1 MSDPKRRGRFR
12 SILIFASVA
21 LVLFLLVA
29 GFRGYRDLTLAKARE
44 AQLEEA
50 IGRTDEEI
58 GRLERRVDRLQ
69 NDPVMLERLAREEL
83 GMVRPGEV
91 VVLLEPE
98 DGVAPATPAGSPA
111 PTAGPSSGP
120 REPESP

>member
-1 MSDPKRRGRFR
+1 LSETRPTGRFR

-50 IGRTDEEI
+50 IGRTEEEI
-58 GRLERRVDRLQ
+58 GRLERKVERLQ
-69 NDPVMLERLAREEL
+69 TDPVMLERLAREEL

-98 DGVAPATPAGSPA
+98 GAVPPATPTSRP
-111 PTAGPSSGP
+111 PSTGPSSDP
-120 REPESP
+120 PEPESP

>member
-1 MSDPKRRGRFR
+1 LSEARPTGRFR

-44 AQLEEA
+44 AQLEQS
-50 IGRTDEEI
+50 IGHTEEEI
-58 GRLERRVDRLQ
+58 GRLERKVERLQ
-69 NDPVMLERLAREEL
+69 SDPVMLERLAREEL

-98 DGVAPATPAGSPA
+98 GAVPPATPTSRP
-111 PTAGPSSGP
+111 PSTGPSSDP
-120 REPESP
+120 PEPESP